1 MACAAFIATSA
12 WSIHAHA
19 QQAPTIDVSIADAA
33 VIATAAAGTFALSR
47 LPVTP
52 SRWQDEPFS
61 FDEGTRGVLST
72 THSRIADVLLLSS
85 IVAPVAVGAARDD
98 DERAPKLVVYAES
111 LAVAGL
117 LNGLAK
123 YVVQRPRPHSYG
135 TSPEATAYTESRGA
149 DAYLSLFSGHATL
162 AFTSAVAGSY
172 LYAYGNTDTTSRA
185 ILWGVEMALASATA
199 TERVRAGKHFPSD
212 VVVGAAVGTSIGL
225 LVPRA
230 HMSDRSDV
238 SMSVGEWV
246 AIGSGL
252 VVGTTTSLLLP
263 PLRSDGATAGGV
275 EMSLTPTFA
284 AGGAGISASGR
295 F

>member
-1 MACAAFIATSA
+1 MHASA
-12 WSIHAHA
+12 
-19 QQAPTIDVSIADAA
+19 QPAPTIDVSIVAAA
-33 VIATAAAGTFALSR
+33 VITTAAAGTFALSR

-52 SRWQDEPFS
+52 SRWEHEPFS
-61 FDEGTRGVLST
+61 SDERTRGVLST

-85 IVAPVAVGAARDD
+85 IVTPVAVGAARDD
-98 DERAPKLVVYAES
+98 DERAPKLAVYAES
-111 LAVAGL
+111 LAVAGF

-135 TSPEATAYTESRGA
+135 TSPEAIAYTERRGA
-149 DAYLSLFSGHATL
+149 DGYLSFFSGHATL
-162 AFTSAVAGSY
+162 SFTSAVAGSY
-172 LYAYGNTDTTSRA
+172 LYAYGNGNSDTTSRA

-212 VVVGAAVGTSIGL
+212 VVVGAAVGTGVGL

-230 HMSDRSDV
+230 HMSDRSAV
-238 SMSVGEWV
+238 SLTPGEWI

-263 PLRSDGATAGGV
+263 PLRSDLTTTGDV